1 MGRPFPQPPQ
11 GCAGALSRVW
21 LFWAGSSMQRC
32 TAVVVN
38 VCGRARILG
47 HGPTYFLLASSSAS
61 SNVARVSAPSRG
73 QCPAP
78 ARPLCRLHLCAL
90 PPGARS
96 SSWKN
101 RGTGGTHWQTDICG
115 YIPRSWQSTLHTGSY
130 PAEYSWNRAG
140 TFHTVPSGMA
150 SAPRET
156 TRRRCWT
163 Q

>member
-1 MGRPFPQPPQ
+1 MSAAGPEYWGMAPHISFWHPPAPLQ
-11 GCAGALSRVW
+11 TL
-21 LFWAGSSMQRC
+21 
-32 TAVVVN
+32 
-38 VCGRARILG
+38 RA
-47 HGPTYFLLASSSAS
+47 F
-61 SNVARVSAPSRG
+61 SAPSRG

-96 SSWKN
+96 SSWKT
-101 RGTGGTHWQTDICG
+101 RGTGGRHWQTGICG
-115 YIPRSWQSTLHTGSY
+115 YIPRLWQSTLHTGSY